1 MDKITIR
8 STALIAP
15 LLYLY
20 LNIFLW
26 SKNVSMFSK
35 TELTCSFAAIILAS
49 LLCYFIFYA
58 IFSLL
63 NKKIQ
68 YTKCLR
74 LGIGIFVAV
83 FIGIISNFLFFRT
96 LFYPYHHFVMY
107 VLMIGIVLIIYYN
120 LTKYF
125 IKFGY
130 VLLLFAIC
138 SFGYN
143 AYKNFSAIIED
154 TDKYLVEFKDK
165 PNIYVICLESFHGAR
180 TLENVYS
187 VDINPLTQFLEEKNF
202 TVRENFYSSGGYT
215 LATLTDLFSLG
226 YVNINTFK
234 AGRLDSATAVRL
246 LLAGG
251 PGNNVLKVL
260 KHNGY
265 ITNIMIGGYYYF
277 TNKEKYLDYAAIDL
291 FEEGI
296 AYLRPCYAFSKF
308 ANASKFP
315 QWGIGNTKELVES
328 QIDEMQKLGK
338 PYFLAVKYEGTNHPI
353 TSTYTYK
360 KRTEWINSGLY
371 KHQAEQCIPDIEGIV
386 SVILEKDPN
395 ALIVMFGDHG
405 PFTYLGINNSK
416 QLKENNVSLSDFIE
430 DRYNVYGA
438 VKMPDG
444 YEKFS
449 FDDRGIY
456 IHQQNIF
463 IHLFSILA
471 QQPEY
476 TQLQEMPESNF
487 WGKSLV
493 INGIINEN
501 VEF

>member
-8 STALIAP
+8 NIALIAP

-35 TELTCSFAAIILAS
+35 TELTCSFAAIILAA

-58 IFSLL
+58 IFSVL
-63 NKKIQ
+63 NAKIKSIKWLQ
-68 YTKCLR
+68 
-74 LGIGIFVAV
+74 LGIGIFVGV
-83 FIGIISNFLFFRT
+83 FIGVVCNFFFLRT
-96 LFYPYHHFVMY
+96 LFFPYHHLAMY
-107 VLMIGIVLIIYYN
+107 TLMIGIVLIVYCN
-120 LTKYF
+120 LVKYF

-130 VLLLFAIC
+130 ILLLFAIC

-143 AYKNFSAIIED
+143 AYKNFSSVIED

-180 TLENVYS
+180 TLKNVYD
-187 VDINPLTQFLEEKNF
+187 VDISPLTQFLEEKNF
-202 TVRENFYSSGGYT
+202 TVRENFYSSGCHT

-226 YVNINTFK
+226 YININTFK
-234 AGRLDSATAVRL
+234 AGRLDAATSVRL

-251 PGNNVLKVL
+251 SGNNVLKVL
-260 KHNGY
+260 EHNGY
-265 ITNIMIGGYYYF
+265 ITNVMVGGSYYF
-277 TNKEKYLDYAAIDL
+277 TKKEKYLDYAAIDL
-291 FEEGI
+291 FDEDVS
-296 AYLRPCYAFSKF
+296 YLRPCYAFSKLVK
-308 ANASKFP
+308 STKFP
-315 QWGIGNTKELVES
+315 LHNIGNTKELVES

-386 SVILEKDPN
+386 SVILEKDPH

-416 QLKENNVSLSDFIE
+416 QLKENNVSLFDFIE

-456 IHQQNIF
+456 INQQNIF

-476 TQLQEMPESNF
+476 TQLQKMPISDFLGNA
-487 WGKSLV
+487 LV
-493 INGIINEN
+493 VNGVINEN